1 MTSLTIRL
9 SEKLKKEF
17 ADACDAREM
26 TESSALRDL
35 MTNFVRA
42 NKRQFGKPDEGQ
54 PITTSKPVTKPTK
67 KIIQKR
73 QKVA

>member
-1 MTSLTIRL
+1 MSSLTIRL

-17 ADACDAREM
+17 TDACDAREM

-42 NKRQFGKPDEGQ
+42 NKRQSGKSDEERGVS
-54 PITTSKPVTKPTK
+54 TSKSANKPTK
-67 KIIQKR
+67 KTIQKR
-73 QKVA
+73 QKVV